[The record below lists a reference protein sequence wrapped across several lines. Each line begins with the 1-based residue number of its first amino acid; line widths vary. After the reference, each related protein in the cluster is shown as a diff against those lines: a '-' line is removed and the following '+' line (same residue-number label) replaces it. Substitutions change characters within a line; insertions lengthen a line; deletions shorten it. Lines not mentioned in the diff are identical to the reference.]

1 MDNQPL
7 DNQQESS
14 DSNGPA
20 FGQAIGLFPTVCF
33 VVEHQDV
40 ADLNEQLKTYCL
52 EQEKSA
58 TGIETGSIE
67 GGYHSS
73 RQFFESENDAVQK
86 LKVMLMEDAKQYLT
100 AFWKQESTM
109 PLAKL
114 GDLSMRMTG
123 WSVILREGDVSK
135 PHTHPGAQLSGVYY
149 VTTHDNPTG
158 GGELV
163 LADPRIRATVS
174 PVVGQK
180 SNALFQPKTGITVLF
195 PSFLEHYVLP
205 FKGSGERISIAY
217 NMSLSPKSL
226 QSE

>member
-1 MDNQPL
+1 M
-7 DNQQESS
+7 
-14 DSNGPA
+14 
-20 FGQAIGLFPTVCF
+20 
-33 VVEHQDV
+33 EHQDV
-40 ADLNEQLKTYCL
+40 TDLNQQLKTYCL

-58 TGIETGSIE
+58 KGIETGSIE

-73 RQFFESENDAVQK
+73 RQFFDSENAAIQQ
-86 LKVMLMEDAKQYLT
+86 LKVMLMEDAKQYL
-100 AFWKQESTM
+100 AAYWKQESTT

-149 VTTHDNPTG
+149 VSTHDDLMRG

-180 SNALFQPKTGITVLF
+180 SNALFQPKNGITVLF

-226 QSE
+226 QSD